1 MNKQH
6 KRIFFKKYIP
16 YRKKIF
22 TRQEKKEFYTISKLV
37 MRYQTTIICQGSI
50 TRLKQWMNKRHGVI
64 LTRRGTK
71 CHLIFLLQCVTWEP
85 KTCMNTFLYVS
96 LHFDKKIYY
105 SRMNFKYRNPS
116 CYRKSCLMQ
125 DFGFNFINKTAS
137 VELV

>member
-1 MNKQH
+1 MNIYH
-6 KRIFFKKYIP
+6 KRIFLKKISSLQE
-16 YRKKIF
+16 KKIF
-22 TRQEKKEFYTISKLV
+22 TRQKKKEFHTISKLV

-50 TRLKQWMNKRHGVI
+50 TRLKQWMNKRHRVI

-105 SRMNFKYRNPS
+105 SRMNFKYQNLS
-116 CYRKSCLMQ
+116 WFRKNDLEKEQSDTSWTISL
-125 DFGFNFINKTAS
+125 F
-137 VELV
+137 